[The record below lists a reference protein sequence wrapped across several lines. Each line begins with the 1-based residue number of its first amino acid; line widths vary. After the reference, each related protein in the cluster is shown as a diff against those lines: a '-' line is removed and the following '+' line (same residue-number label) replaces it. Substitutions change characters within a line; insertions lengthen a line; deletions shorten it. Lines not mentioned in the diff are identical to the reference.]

1 LTRSYNLYTHRKER
15 RRRQEAKPS
24 MRAGRRLQCALRRK
38 PPSPSPSALLL
49 LPRLRRLSTSSTYSI
64 PGRATRRGCRGFYDR
79 SQKEQEEEEQEE
91 GQAKGGVGRGSTDS
105 RLTTVLAKAGWE
117 VGALSFGLPRRP
129 HGLAGALETTLM
141 TAVVVA
147 TQNFVQVY
155 DASSLSAEEMG
166 LSSCRALTTLLQTR
180 R

>member
-1 LTRSYNLYTHRKER
+1 
-15 RRRQEAKPS
+15 
-24 MRAGRRLQCALRRK
+24 MRAGRRLPQGALRWN
-38 PPSPSPSALLL
+38 SPSPSSVLL
-49 LPRLRRLSTSSTYSI
+49 LPILRRLSTSSSYTI

-79 SQKEQEEEEQEE
+79 LQKEQEEEEEE
-91 GQAKGGVGRGSTDS
+91 CKAKGSTSAPDS
-105 RLTTVLAKAGWE
+105 SSPRMLTTVLAKAGWE

-141 TAVVVA
+141 AAVVLA
-147 TQNFVQVY
+147 KQNFIQVY

>member
-1 LTRSYNLYTHRKER
+1 
-15 RRRQEAKPS
+15 
-24 MRAGRRLQCALRRK
+24 MRAGHRLQGALRRNH
-38 PPSPSPSALLL
+38 SPSPCSVLL
-49 LPRLRRLSTSSTYSI
+49 LPPLRRRLSTSSSYTI

-79 SQKEQEEEEQEE
+79 LQKEQEEEEQEE
-91 GQAKGGVGRGSTDS
+91 GQAKGSTSAPDS
-105 RLTTVLAKAGWE
+105 SSPRMLTTVLAKAGWE

-129 HGLAGALETTLM
+129 HGFASALETTLM
-141 TAVVVA
+141 AAVVVA
-147 TQNFVQVY
+147 KQNFIQVY

>member
-1 LTRSYNLYTHRKER
+1 
-15 RRRQEAKPS
+15 
-24 MRAGRRLQCALRRK
+24 MRAGRCLPGAFRRK
-38 PPSPSPSALLL
+38 PLSSPSPSALL
-49 LPRLRRLSTSSTYSI
+49 LPRLRRLSTSSGYTI

-79 SQKEQEEEEQEE
+79 LQKEQEEEEAGE

-105 RLTTVLAKAGWE
+105 NRMLTTNLVKAGWE

-141 TAVVVA
+141 AAVVVA
-147 TQNFVQVY
+147 KQNFIQVY